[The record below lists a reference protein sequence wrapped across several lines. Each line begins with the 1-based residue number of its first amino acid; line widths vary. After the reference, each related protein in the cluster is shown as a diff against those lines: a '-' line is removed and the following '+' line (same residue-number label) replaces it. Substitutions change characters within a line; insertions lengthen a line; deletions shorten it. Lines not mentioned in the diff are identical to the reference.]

1 MKRILLV
8 VSLLFF
14 MSPLLFAE
22 WVDFSGPEGRAPGI
36 TVLEDR
42 GSSVRV
48 ALELHGYLLDEVL
61 IDGVTYTRISLPN
74 EVTYL
79 KAGFPEL
86 PTMSRNI
93 AIPDDARMEY
103 RIVDIEYEL
112 REVETV
118 LPSKGNLYRN
128 VDPGEVPYS
137 FNMMYGEDGYWP
149 AEVVELSEPFIIR
162 DYRGLSIRFNPF
174 QYNPVS
180 GELRVAKRVVVEV
193 YAAGKGKVNVLP
205 PGERVVNR
213 EFVGIYD
220 HLFLNSP
227 MDRYPV
233 ISEYAGRMV
242 IICADSYM
250 SNMAE
255 FVSWKLQK
263 GIETKVVT
271 VSSIGN
277 NETAIKNY
285 IQTEYNAGDLVWVL
299 LVGDGNQVVPA
310 TGTKG
315 SANGADADPVYAY
328 TSGGDYYP
336 DIFVCR
342 FSSRGSAT
350 NIDKQ
355 VSRSIY
361 YEKTPQTGA
370 DWYHVG
376 LGVASNQGTPSDK
389 VRCNWLRDSLLAYT
403 YTSVDSSYD
412 PWGTSTIIKNK
423 IEAGTSIIDYIG
435 HGSTTGWGN
444 GGGFGI
450 SDINNLNNP
459 WMLPLCSRLPAWL
472 ATSMEVIVS
481 ARHR

>member
-1 MKRILLV
+1 MKRVLLMI
-8 VSLLFF
+8 SFLLFLTV
-14 MSPLLFAE
+14 LLSAE
-22 WVDFSGPEGRAPGI
+22 QAPRI

-42 GSSVRV
+42 GSSVTV
-48 ALELHGYLLDEVL
+48 EFELQGYTLDEVL
-61 IDGVTYTRISLPN
+61 VDGVRYTRVSLPG

-79 KAGFPEL
+79 EAGFPEL
-86 PTMSRNI
+86 PTISRNI
-93 AIPDDARMEY
+93 AIPGDARMDY
-103 RIVDIEYEL
+103 RIVEIEYES
-112 REVETV
+112 RMVETV

-128 VDPGEVPYS
+128 VDPADIPYS
-137 FNMMYGEDGYWP
+137 FNVVYGEDGYWP
-149 AEVVELSEPFIIR
+149 AEEIELSEPFIIR
-162 DYRGLSIRFNPF
+162 DFRGLSIRFNPF

-180 GELRVAKRVVVEV
+180 GELRMVKRVVVEV
-193 YAAGKGKVNVLP
+193 YGVGPGKVNVLP
-205 PGERVVNR
+205 PGDRVINR
-213 EFVGIYD
+213 EFISIYD

-250 SNMAE
+250 SNMSE

-263 GIETKVVT
+263 GIETKIVT

-277 NETAIKNY
+277 NQTAIKNY

-310 TGTKG
+310 TGTVG
-315 SANGADADPVYAY
+315 AASGADADPVYAY

-342 FSSRGSAT
+342 FSSRGNAT

-376 LGVASNQGTPSDK
+376 LGVASDQGSPSDK
-389 VRCNWLRDSLLAYT
+389 VRCNWLRDSLLAFT

-412 PWGTSTIIKNK
+412 PWGTSSIIKSK
-423 IEAGTSIIDYIG
+423 IEGGTSIINYIG
-435 HGSTTGWGN
+435 HGSTDRRWDEHHQLYRTWEYHEL
-444 GGGFGI
+444 
-450 SDINNLNNP
+450 D
-459 WMLPLCSRLPAWL
+459 
-472 ATSMEVIVS
+472 
-481 ARHR
+481 